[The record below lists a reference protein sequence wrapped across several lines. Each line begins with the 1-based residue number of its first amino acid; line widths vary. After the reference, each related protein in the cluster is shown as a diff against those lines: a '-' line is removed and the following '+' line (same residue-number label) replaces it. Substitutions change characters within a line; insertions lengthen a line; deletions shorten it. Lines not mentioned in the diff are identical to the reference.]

1 MKKSSEWIG
10 KDSPSIVSYVTP
22 TVAEDPVVDKQFG
35 EIMELTLQHS
45 NAGVY
50 PSDHAWYL
58 RSSDTSSASVKI

>member
-1 MKKSSEWIG
+1 MKKNLLIILARTLPAL
-10 KDSPSIVSYVTP
+10 SPIVAP

-50 PSDHAWYL
+50 PSDHA
-58 RSSDTSSASVKI
+58 